1 MLLVFGAAVTK
12 YQRRDGLNNR
22 SLFSHGFEDWKFRMK
37 VPAGL
42 VSSKVPLRGLQEAV
56 FSLCLHMAS
65 FLTLCHFVF
74 LKDSQSGFRYPKA
87 PF

>member
-1 MLLVFGAAVTK
+1 
-12 YQRRDGLNNR
+12 
-22 SLFSHGFEDWKFRMK
+22 MK

-65 FLTLCHFVF
+65 FLTLCHFLF